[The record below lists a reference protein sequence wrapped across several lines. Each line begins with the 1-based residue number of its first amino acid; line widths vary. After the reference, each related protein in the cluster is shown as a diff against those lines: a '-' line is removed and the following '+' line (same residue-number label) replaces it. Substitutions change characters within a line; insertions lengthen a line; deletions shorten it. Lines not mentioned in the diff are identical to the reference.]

1 MKIELAKS
9 LELNRNITAE
19 EADNLFSK
27 KIITSKYLFE
37 CTEPD

>member
-27 KIITSKYLFE
+27 KNNNIKISF
-37 CTEPD
+37 